1 LKNKFDDLIK
11 YLTVLFFFFCIKNI
25 FLWLMLLQKLK
36 GKRLENRL
44 TWIKSKK
51 TINWIVELQKSTYIF
66 SQKIKFI

>member
-1 LKNKFDDLIK
+1 MKNKFDDLIK